1 MQTTFVA
8 VSWSCLV
15 DEWIEL
21 TQTITDLMN
30 MASGVAFINSHVC
43 GDLLI
48 AYLLKVRTVRITPSS
63 FS

>member
-1 MQTTFVA
+1 
-8 VSWSCLV
+8 V